1 MLSQLR
7 SKRLPTL
14 SGSNPKAHLSLALS
28 FLLGI
33 CPQLSHAHSAAPY
46 LLPEQF
52 DSKNNSVS
60 LQSAITVEKFYSPS
74 RNYQTRFLATTPDGI
89 EQEIKPIATLERFTL
104 LDLATGQNGTYRVKT
119 ADQPS
124 SVTDYALVDGRWLR
138 VRTERPA
145 TTPTAATPPATTTPA
160 ASTEAG
166 ATATPR
172 PRRFIYADELPA
184 NAQKAKTEVIQLAET
199 YLSKGAP
206 SALAKPTGTGLELI
220 PITHPNEIFAS
231 DGFEF
236 IMQFDGKPVPK
247 LELELYRGAGAYDQD
262 KTKDL
267 GHVYTDEQGRA
278 KLDFKDTAG
287 VYLLFMQ
294 YPPAST
300 DASKQPPA
308 RLYNYGLTLQATP

>member
-1 MLSQLR
+1 MLP
-7 SKRLPTL
+7 KPPTKSSSNL
-14 SGSNPKAHLSLALS
+14 SLVTKPHLSLALS

-74 RNYQTRFLATTPDGI
+74 RNYQTSFFSTTPDGTQ
-89 EQEIKPIATLERFTL
+89 QELKPIATLERFSL
-104 LDLATGQNGTYRVKT
+104 LDLATTQNGTYRVKT
-119 ADQPS
+119 ADQHS
-124 SVTDYALVDGRWLR
+124 SVVDYALVEGRWLR

-145 TTPTAATPPATTTPA
+145 TPATPPPAPTPA
-160 ASTEAG
+160 ATSEAG
-166 ATATPR
+166 AAATPR
-172 PRRFIYADELPA
+172 PRRFVYADELPA
-184 NAQKAKTEVIQLAET
+184 NAQKAKTEVVQLAET
-199 YLSKGAP
+199 YLSKNAP
-206 SALAKPTGTGLELI
+206 SALPKPTGKGLELI
-220 PITHPNEIFAS
+220 PVTHPNEIFAA

-236 IMQFDGKPVPK
+236 TVQFDGKPVPK
-247 LELELYRGAGAYDQD
+247 LELELYRGAGAYDQE